1 MLEKSNKTQM
11 ALCLNKLLYL
21 CVIKDYLLFFQEGSS
36 YLFWFNLF
44 IKIYLLH
51 ILVTMIGIGREGGD
65 RERAID
71 IKKELIF
78 IE

>member
-1 MLEKSNKTQM
+1 MLEKSNKTEM

-21 CVIKDYLLFFQEGSS
+21 CVIKDYLLFFQEGIS

-51 ILVTMIGIGREGGD
+51 ILVTRIGIGREGGD
-65 RERAID
+65 GERAVD